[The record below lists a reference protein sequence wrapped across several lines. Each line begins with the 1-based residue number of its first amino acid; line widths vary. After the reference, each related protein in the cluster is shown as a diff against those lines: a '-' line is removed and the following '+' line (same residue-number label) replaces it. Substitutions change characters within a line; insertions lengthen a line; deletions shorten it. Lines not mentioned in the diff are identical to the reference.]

1 MYFYDEYKNVLN
13 AFTWEDI
20 EKIAERDYDYYFLDS
35 IRRKM
40 CRELLKAREEYINDL
55 KEYIVKDIKTLND
68 KFELKYYFSKN
79 RIGNKLSERIE
90 KIIEK
95 EEKLYYFL
103 SDSYNYKLI
112 EYSNDEIIKESIDMQ
127 IAFELLDLERKLIL
141 KLEEEWQ
148 PRYGEEYANIL
159 FDETITHSYID
170 DMYNLY
176 EKIEK
181 VRSARKLISE
191 DNRISRI
198 KMKRNEKYKLRN
210 SKLQKLYYG
219 ENWKEF
225 TLNDI
230 F

>member
-1 MYFYDEYKNVLN
+1 
-13 AFTWEDI
+13 
-20 EKIAERDYDYYFLDS
+20 
-35 IRRKM
+35 
-40 CRELLKAREEYINDL
+40 
-55 KEYIVKDIKTLND
+55 
-68 KFELKYYFSKN
+68 
-79 RIGNKLSERIE
+79 
-90 KIIEK
+90 
-95 EEKLYYFL
+95 
-103 SDSYNYKLI
+103 
-112 EYSNDEIIKESIDMQ
+112 
-127 IAFELLDLERKLIL
+127 
-141 KLEEEWQ
+141 
-148 PRYGEEYANIL
+148 
-159 FDETITHSYID
+159 
-170 DMYNLY
+170 MYNLY

>member
-13 AFTWEDI
+13 TFTWEDI
-20 EKIAERDYDYYFLDS
+20 EEIAEREYDYYFLDS

-55 KEYIVKDIKTLND
+55 KEYIVKDVKTLND

-79 RIGNKLSERIE
+79 RIGSKLSERIE

-103 SDSYNYKLI
+103 SNSYNYKLI
-112 EYSNDEIIKESIDMQ
+112 EYSNDEIIKESIDMK